1 MPAAC
6 GSIVPSQRWGIGEV
20 SPPGWRLYFKGGWG
34 SGTGL
39 IDNQVALLR
48 RGCARLS
55 IAVLTMDDGSHAY
68 GKQTLR
74 AIFARLLRGLPTGPG
89 SRYR

>member
-1 MPAAC
+1 
-6 GSIVPSQRWGIGEV
+6 
-20 SPPGWRLYFKGGWG
+20 
-34 SGTGL
+34 
-39 IDNQVALLR
+39 
-48 RGCARLS
+48 
-55 IAVLTMDDGSHAY
+55 VLTMDDGSHAY